1 MKKLL
6 VIASLA
12 LSGAAVMAAP
22 LSPEAAL
29 GRALRDAPQQLRGSS
44 RNFKL
49 AATRSE
55 AGRECVYLYSSPA
68 GFLAV
73 SADDAVP
80 ALVGYGSNQLAD
92 ADGRM
97 APELEFWISQLARQ
111 VDYAA
116 SREQSGRKAIPMK
129 ARPQREPIAP
139 MLTTLW
145 SQGNP
150 YNKYCPK
157 SGDQLCVTGCV
168 ATAMAQA
175 MKYHNWPET
184 GEGSH
189 SYSVLGKTLT
199 MNYSKVSFKW
209 DKMLDQYG
217 DDDPREN
224 QNAVAQLMYAAGISV
239 DMNYSPDGSGA
250 QSMKIGG
257 ALGRFFRYDKSMRY
271 LLRDNYNLYDWEDI
285 IYNSLKNYGPV
296 IYGGQSYAGGHSFVC
311 DGYDKDGYFHFNW
324 GWAGLSD
331 GYFML
336 DLLDP
341 MSQGTGGSAD
351 NSGFDFMQDI
361 LVDIRPDRD
370 GSSEWS
376 EAMVM
381 NQGLS
386 LSVEE
391 EDGLKYLL
399 QNGLVYNPGPY
410 DLPETVGIGF
420 TLQRMDQTDEL
431 PTDYIVEMGGE
442 CQVGYGMSSFGVDCL
457 TDLPDGKYLV
467 WMSFR
472 DSKGNVSRVPGPVY
486 SSTECQLEVSGD
498 TYTLTPVEPV
508 LPEVDF
514 INYPAEINLADE
526 GFKIT
531 GRLKSVSTTDYYSQM
546 TPLILDESGD
556 LAAMGQQIAFD
567 IEADGTYDI
576 DYHSPLMVPRG
587 TNSPEPGNYYIVM
600 CVTNGAYYLS
610 LGEEAPVA
618 IVDNGSGLIDIE
630 AASDAPAVYYT
641 PQGIHVGSNPDILP
655 AGIYIERRGNT
666 SRKVAV
672 TR

>member
-1 MKKLL
+1 
-6 VIASLA
+6 
-12 LSGAAVMAAP
+12 MAAP
-22 LSPEAAL
+22 LSPGTAL
-29 GRALRDAPQQLRGSS
+29 DRALRDAPQKLRGFSQTFS
-44 RNFKL
+44 L

-55 AGRECVYLYSSPA
+55 AGRECVYLYSSPS

-80 ALVGYGSNQLAD
+80 ALVGYGTSPLAD
-92 ADGRM
+92 AEGRI
-97 APELEFWISQLARQ
+97 APEMEFWLSQIARQ

-116 SREQSGRKAIPMK
+116 SRQQSARRAIPMK

-139 MLTTLW
+139 MVKTRW
-145 SQGNP
+145 SQGEP
-150 YNKYCPK
+150 YNKFCPK
-157 SGDQLCVTGCV
+157 SGDRLCVTGCV

-189 SYSVLGKTLT
+189 SYTVLGKTLS
-199 MNYSKVSFKW
+199 MNYSRVSFKW
-209 DKMLDQYG
+209 DNMLDEYG

-250 QSMKIGG
+250 QSLRIGG
-257 ALGRFFRYDKSMRY
+257 ALGSYFRYDKSMRY
-271 LLRDNYNLYDWEDI
+271 LLRDNYNLYEWEDI

-341 MSQGTGGSAD
+341 LSQGTGGSAD

-361 LVDIRPDRD
+361 LVDIRPDRT
-370 GSSEWS
+370 GSSQWS
-376 EAMVM
+376 ETMVM
-381 NQGLS
+381 NEGLN

-391 EDGLKYLL
+391 QDGVKYLL
-399 QNGLVYNPGPY
+399 QTGLVYNPGPA
-410 DLPETVGIGF
+410 DLPDNAGIGL
-420 TLQRMDQTDEL
+420 TLKSLDDADAEPIDVIYEL
-431 PTDYIVEMGGE
+431 GGP
-442 CQVGYGMSSFGVDCL
+442 CLVGYGGSSFGVDCL
-457 TDLPDGKYLV
+457 TDLPDGNYLV

-472 DSKGNVSRVPGPVY
+472 DSKGNVGRIPAPVY
-486 SSTECQLEVSGD
+486 SSAECRLEVSGGE
-498 TYTLTPVEPV
+498 YTLTPVEPV
-508 LPEVDF
+508 IPEIDF
-514 INYPAEINLADE
+514 MNYPEEIGIADD

-531 GRLKSVSTTDYYSQM
+531 GRLKSVSPTDYYSQL
-546 TPLILDESGD
+546 TPLILDEAGD
-556 LAAMGQQIAFD
+556 LAALGQQIAFD
-567 IEADGTYDI
+567 IESDGTYDI
-576 DYHSPLMVPRG
+576 DYHSPLMLPRDA
-587 TNSPEPGNYYIVM
+587 NSISAGNYYIVM
-600 CVTNGAYYLS
+600 CVTNGAYYIP
-610 LGEEAPVA
+610 LGEEEPVT
-618 IVDNGSGLIDIE
+618 IIEGNTSGRADME
-630 AASDAPAVYYT
+630 AASDIPAVYYT
-641 PQGIHVGSNPDILP
+641 PQGIRVDGDSDMLP
-655 AGIYIERRGNT
+655 AGIYIERRGND